1 MSHLNYISLALTAWS
16 PALGVR
22 LWELGEYQTLESQLP
37 SLVDLDWIGNLLA
50 LTVVSV
56 GEDRR
61 KVWATVDL
69 AKVCINADS
78 LPC

>member
-1 MSHLNYISLALTAWS
+1 M
-16 PALGVR
+16 R

-50 LTVVSV
+50 LMVVSV
-56 GEDRR
+56 GEDWR

>member
-1 MSHLNYISLALTAWS
+1 MSYLNCISLALTVWS

-37 SLVDLDWIGNLLA
+37 SLVDLDWISNLLA

-69 AKVCINADS
+69 AKVCIDVDI

>member
-1 MSHLNYISLALTAWS
+1 MNQGTIPFLSISL
-16 PALGVR
+16 
-22 LWELGEYQTLESQLP
+22 LWQLSEAIQLGEYQTLESQLP

-56 GEDRR
+56 REDRR